1 MATFAI
7 KQQAPNNKLRRNER
21 YNKDH
26 KQQNIYIYINKIKRK
41 LVVVL
46 TMFGDKEKRKTNKK
60 DNLRKETSILRRFH
74 KERIQN
80 K

>member
-1 MATFAI
+1 MKDMTKI
-7 KQQAPNNKLRRNER
+7 TNNK
-21 YNKDH
+21 
-26 KQQNIYIYINKIKRK
+26 IYIYINKIKRK

-60 DNLRKETSILRRFH
+60 DNLRKGTSILKRFH